1 MSIRLRLTLW
11 YSSILAV
18 TLLVFGVSLYF
29 IASYILMDN
38 KKSDMRQVGTE
49 VESQIMLIPLQL
61 NGKWYFKIQ
70 LPSLDQFKYPG
81 YVMQALD
88 TDGKVVQS
96 TIKDVLPLTYDMDKL
111 SAGESSFYVYSMSGY
126 PLLVLNKPLHYA
138 LNGETK
144 LAGVLQIVVSVNE
157 ISHNLYT
164 LRMAL
169 VSLSFFVIV
178 LAATLGLYLARK
190 ALRPIENVIGAAQQ
204 IEKGADL
211 GVRIP
216 YDGPED
222 EIGRLTS
229 TINSMLGRIQ
239 GAYSELEES
248 DRAQRRF
255 VSDAS
260 HELRTPLTTIRGNVD
275 LLEKM
280 WNQTASSGHALMEPD
295 KMSMS
300 LEAMHDISGE
310 AARMSRL
317 VNDLLAL
324 ARADAGNGMKKEPV
338 LIRDV
343 VEEAA
348 RKAQH
353 LPRNASW
360 EPGDFSALEGIG
372 INGSRDHL
380 QQMLFIFIENAFKYT
395 SEGSVRMDV
404 LVKDEQVGIRIAD
417 TGIGMDK
424 EEIPHIFERF
434 YRADVSRGVTS
445 GTGLGLSIAK
455 WIIDEHNGSIEVTT
469 KLGTGSTFLIWL
481 PVSFHDAIVI
491 TPSDT

>member
-11 YSSILAV
+11 YSTVLAV

-38 KKSDMRQVGTE
+38 KKDEMRQMGQE
-49 VESQIMLIPLQL
+49 VQSQIKPVAIQV
-61 NGKWYFKIQ
+61 NGKWIFSSIH
-70 LPSLDQFKYPG
+70 LPPLDQFKYPG
-81 YVMQALD
+81 YVMQALNME
-88 TDGKVVQS
+88 GKVVQS
-96 TIKDVLPLTYDMDKL
+96 TANQVLPLTYNAEKL
-111 SAGESSFYVYSMSGY
+111 ATGESSFYVYSMSGF
-126 PLLVLNKPLHYA
+126 PLLVLNMPLQYSD
-138 LNGETK
+138 NGDMK
-144 LAGVLQIVVSVNE
+144 LAGVLQIVVSINE
-157 ISHNLYT
+157 ISQNLYT
-164 LRMAL
+164 LRLAL
-169 VSLSFFVIV
+169 MFLSVFVIL
-178 LAATLGLYLARK
+178 LAASLGLYLART
-190 ALRPIENVIGAAQQ
+190 ALRPIENVITAAQQ
-204 IEKGADL
+204 IENGADL
-211 GVRIP
+211 GVRIE
-216 YDGPED
+216 YHGPED

-239 GAYSELEES
+239 GAYSVLEES

-280 WNQTASSGHALMEPD
+280 WSSAAGSAPGHALTDPE
-295 KMSMS
+295 KRTMS
-300 LEAMHDISGE
+300 LEAMRDISGE

-324 ARADAGNGMKKEPV
+324 ARADAGHEMRKEPI

-353 LPRNASW
+353 LPRNAVW
-360 EPGDFSALEGIG
+360 ETGDFSFLDGIG
-372 INGSRDHL
+372 VNGSRDHL

-395 SEGSVRMDV
+395 PQGTVRMDA
-404 LVKDEQVGIRIAD
+404 LVREEQVGIRIAD

-434 YRADVSRGVTS
+434 YRADESRGVTA

-455 WIIDEHNGSIEVTT
+455 WIIDEHDGSVEVTT
-469 KLGTGSTFLIWL
+469 RQGDGSTFLVWL
-481 PVSFHDAIVI
+481 PVFFRDVGNSAD
-491 TPSDT
+491 

>member
-11 YSSILAV
+11 YSTILAV

-29 IASYILMDN
+29 VASYILMDN
-38 KKSDMRQVGTE
+38 KKDDMRQVGME
-49 VESQIMLIPLQL
+49 VESQIKPIPFQL
-61 NGKWYFKIQ
+61 NGKWYFQIQ
-70 LPSLDQFKYPG
+70 LPPLDQFKYPG

-88 TDGKVVQS
+88 PDGKVKQS
-96 TIKDVLPLTYDMDKL
+96 TTNQVLPLTYDINKL
-111 SAGESSFYVYSMSGY
+111 TAGESSFYMYSMSGH
-126 PLLVLNKPLHYA
+126 PLLVLNKPLLVS
-138 LNGETK
+138 LNGEMK
-144 LAGVLQIVVSVNE
+144 LAGVLQVVVSINE

-164 LRMAL
+164 LRLAL
-169 VSLSFFVIV
+169 LSLSFFVIL
-178 LAATLGLYLARK
+178 LAASLGWYLARK
-190 ALRPIENVIGAAQQ
+190 ALQPIENVITAAKQ
-204 IEKGADL
+204 IENGADL

-216 YDGPED
+216 YNGPDD
-222 EIGRLTS
+222 EIGLLTS

-239 GAYSELEES
+239 GAYSVLEES

-275 LLEKM
+275 LLEKI
-280 WNQTASSGHALMEPD
+280 WNPSAASSAGHSITEPE
-295 KMSMS
+295 KVTMS

-324 ARADAGNGMKKEPV
+324 ARADAGNEMRKEPV
-338 LIRDV
+338 LIREV

-353 LPRNASW
+353 LPRNAVW
-360 EPGDFSALEGIG
+360 EMGDFSALEGIG

-395 SEGSVRMDV
+395 PEGTVRMDA
-404 LVKDEQVGIRIAD
+404 LVREEQVGIRIAD

-434 YRADVSRGVTS
+434 YRADESRGITA

-455 WIIDEHNGSIEVTT
+455 WIIDEHGGSVEVTT
-469 KLGTGSTFLIWL
+469 RLGSGSTFLVWL
-481 PVSFHDAIVI
+481 PVFFRDMAS
-491 TPSDT
+491 

>member
-11 YSSILAV
+11 YSTILAV

-38 KKSDMRQVGTE
+38 KKDEMRQVGLE
-49 VESQIMLIPLQL
+49 VQSQIKPVAFQV
-61 NGKWYFKIQ
+61 NGKWYFSSIR
-70 LPSLDQFKYPG
+70 LPPLDQFKYPG

-88 TDGKVVQS
+88 TEGKVVQS
-96 TIKDVLPLTYDMDKL
+96 TTNQVLPLTYNAEKL
-111 SAGESSFYVYSMSGY
+111 AAGQSSFYIYSMGGY
-126 PLLVLNKPLHYA
+126 PLLVLNMPLQYSD
-138 LNGETK
+138 NGEAR

-164 LRMAL
+164 LRLAL
-169 VSLSFFVIV
+169 LFLSVFVIL
-178 LAATLGLYLARK
+178 LAASLGLYLARK
-190 ALRPIENVIGAAQQ
+190 ALRPIENVITAAQQ
-204 IEKGADL
+204 IENGADL
-211 GVRIP
+211 GVRIE
-216 YDGPED
+216 YNGPED

-280 WNQTASSGHALMEPD
+280 WGSSASGSSSGHALTEAE
-295 KMSMS
+295 KVAMS
-300 LEAMHDISGE
+300 LEAMQDISGE

-324 ARADAGNGMKKEPV
+324 ARADAGHEMKKEPI

-353 LPRNASW
+353 LPRNAVW
-360 EPGDFSALEGIG
+360 ETGDFSVLEGIG
-372 INGSRDHL
+372 VNGSRDHL

-395 SEGSVRMDV
+395 PEGTVRMDA
-404 LVKDEQVGIRIAD
+404 LVREGQVGIRIAD

-434 YRADVSRGVTS
+434 YRADESRGVTA

-455 WIIDEHNGSIEVTT
+455 WIIDEHGGSVEVTT
-469 KLGTGSTFLIWL
+469 RLGGGSTFLVWL
-481 PVSFHDAIVI
+481 PVFFRDMAK
-491 TPSDT
+491 